1 LTISYLQLRLKIRA
15 ELKFMVK
22 LQRADGGCLGARER
36 RKTWIAAISLGE
48 PLNRLRSGDF

>member
-1 LTISYLQLRLKIRA
+1 MTISYLQLRLEIRA

-48 PLNRLRSGDF
+48 PLNRLRSGDL